1 MRPIGYYVHHQ
12 GAGHWERA
20 RRIAGLLGRPCTLI
34 GTLAAFDREAAPGPV
49 LDLPD
54 DRMSAS
60 FDGWDGGGDRPEGL
74 HYAPLGHPGI
84 RSRMARIARW
94 ADEADPVLL
103 VVDVSVEVAILA
115 RLLSVP
121 TLVFRLPGLRN
132 DPPHLEA
139 FRAAERV
146 IAPFP
151 EALED
156 PETPDWVRA
165 KTFYAGLLAE
175 PSPGGRPRGRDVV
188 VALGRGGAGTSVAD
202 LAAAARAVPGR
213 TWHVLGT
220 VQDAPGA
227 SCTLPP
233 NLVLHGWVGDVA
245 ARLAGAGL
253 VVGAAGD
260 GVVAA
265 AAASGAPFLCLPEP
279 RAYGEQVRKAA
290 ALARL
295 GAAVVHE
302 GWPAASDWPDLVDRA
317 LALDPRRLSA
327 LADSHAMEH
336 LAAEI
341 EAVARRIEGRPRPG
355 AA

>member
-20 RRIAGLLGRPCTLI
+20 RRIAALLPRPCTLI
-34 GTLAAFDREAAPGPV
+34 GTLAGFETGGAPGPV

-54 DRMSAS
+54 DRMSVS
-60 FDGWDGGGDRPEGL
+60 FDGWDGGGDRPQGL

-84 RSRMARIARW
+84 RHRMARIARW
-94 ADEADPVLL
+94 AEEADPVLL
-103 VVDVSVEVAILA
+103 VVDVSVEVTILA

-121 TLVFRLPGLRN
+121 TLVFRLSGLRD

-139 FRAAERV
+139 YRAAEEV
-146 IAPFP
+146 IASFP
-151 EALED
+151 EVLED
-156 PETPDWVRA
+156 PEMPEWVRA

-175 PSPGGRPRGRDVV
+175 PAPAGGPRGRDVV
-188 VALGRGGAGTSVAD
+188 VVLGRGGAGIRLAE

-213 TWHVLGT
+213 TWQVLGT
-220 VQDAPGA
+220 VPDAQDG
-227 SCTLPP
+227 SCALPP
-233 NLVLHGWVGDVA
+233 NLVLHGWVEDVA

-265 AAASGAPFLCLPEP
+265 AASAGAPFLCLPEP
-279 RAYGEQVRKAA
+279 RAHEEQVRKAA

-302 GWPAASDWPDLVDRA
+302 GWPAASDWPALVERA
-317 LALDPRRLSA
+317 LALDPGRLSA
-327 LADSHAMEH
+327 LAEPRAMER

-341 EAVARRIEGRPRPG
+341 EAVAKRIEARPRPG
-355 AA
+355 VA